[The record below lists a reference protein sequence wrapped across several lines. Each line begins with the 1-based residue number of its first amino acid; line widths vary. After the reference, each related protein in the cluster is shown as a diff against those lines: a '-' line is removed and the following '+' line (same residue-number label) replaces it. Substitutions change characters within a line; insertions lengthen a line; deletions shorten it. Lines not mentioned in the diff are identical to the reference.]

1 MPNKLSREKREQ
13 IIQLLV
19 EGVSMRSISRAVK
32 CSINTVTKLLIDA
45 GRACAIYHD
54 EHMREIEAD
63 YIQCDEIWA
72 YCYAKQK
79 TVDNAE
85 WYREGAGDVWTW
97 TAFERET
104 KLIIS
109 YEVGDRNF
117 DTAYRFIKDLK
128 ARLSNDPVQVTTD
141 GLPAYM
147 EAIENVFEDG
157 EIDFAQLVKVFDDK
171 NNEADAK
178 KHPRMGVPDEDYI
191 STSHVERQ
199 NLNMRM
205 GMRRFTRLTNAFSKK
220 LENHIYMLH
229 LYFLYYNF
237 VRIHQTL
244 ETTPAVAAGLDEHER
259 DIHWIL
265 DLVDAREPKPNRPKK
280 YKKKIYAHS

>member
-1 MPNKLSREKREQ
+1 
-13 IIQLLV
+13 
-19 EGVSMRSISRAVK
+19 MRSISRAVK
-32 CSINTVTKLLIDA
+32 CSFNTVTKLLIDA

-72 YCYAKQK
+72 FCYAKQK

-97 TAFERET
+97 TAFERDT

-128 ARLSNDPVQVTTD
+128 ARLANPVQITTD
-141 GLPAYM
+141 GLPAYLD
-147 EAIENVFEDG
+147 AIGKVFADG

-171 NNEADAK
+171 NNEAEAK
-178 KHPRMGVPDEDYI
+178 KHAKNGQCLTRTI
-191 STSHVERQ
+191 FLHSHVERQ

-205 GMRRFTRLTNAFSKK
+205 AMRRFTRLTNAFSKK
-220 LENHIYMLH
+220 LENHIHMLH

-237 VRIHQTL
+237 VRIHSSL

-265 DLVDAREPKPNRPKK
+265 DLVDAREPKPNRPKR
-280 YKKKIYAHS
+280 YKKKEYAHNV